1 MTATL
6 KLRDEN
12 GNVYEI
18 PALVGKKGDKG
29 DTGATGEQGPQG
41 NDGYTPIKGT
51 DYFDGTNGTNGT
63 DGTDGTNGTS
73 AYAAALSGGY
83 SDTEAN
89 FNADLAAIQSLASVL
104 GAI

>member
-29 DTGATGEQGPQG
+29 DTGEQGPKG
-41 NDGYTPIKGT
+41 DDGHTPVRGI
-51 DYFDGTNGTNGT
+51 DYWT
-63 DGTDGTNGTS
+63 
-73 AYAAALSGGY
+73 
-83 SDTEAN
+83 TEDKTEIV
-89 FNADLAAIQSLASVL
+89 ADVLAAVDELILGGAS
-104 GAI
+104 

>member
-29 DTGATGEQGPQG
+29 DKGDTGSQGLKGDKGEQGV
-41 NDGYTPIKGT
+41 
-51 DYFDGTNGTNGT
+51 
-63 DGTDGTNGTS
+63 
-73 AYAAALSGGY
+73 
-83 SDTEAN
+83 
-89 FNADLAAIQSLASVL
+89 LAKTVVMLL
-104 GAI
+104 